1 MSVGSGK
8 DILECTG
15 MHTKFPISVE
25 PRAKMKVMSRQAPFE
40 SSLTVDP
47 TLEPSC
53 LGSTVGRAAAEPA
66 RRAMAAVNFMFA
78 VVSI

>member
-1 MSVGSGK
+1 MN
-8 DILECTG
+8 
-15 MHTKFPISVE
+15 
-25 PRAKMKVMSRQAPFE
+25 VMSRQLPFE

-78 VVSI
+78 VVWI